1 MGVWDHNYLW
11 VLDVK
16 DCGGVDKIV
25 SVAQDTGYGI
35 CAKYHDGDP
44 SDDGR
49 YGFRANF
56 LALAVACCRLDIPI
70 VAWGYCY
77 GNKYGSLAKEY
88 RAAVRAL
95 KEGAQ
100 AYVIDAEVEWEVPE
114 SAAWADEFMS
124 EVKAAVP
131 NAEIG
136 LTTFWNLRWHP
147 RIPAKR
153 FARAGAVPLP
163 QTYYASA
170 RRTTRQSR
178 EEMHSMANEDFRRA
192 GFSGIYPVGELPS
205 ESRKG
210 AAAAGF
216 AVTRKGL
223 AEQRRSPGLSWRESL
238 IGAPGTD
245 GPDRL
250 PGFSGSSRRKPRDS
264 RGSIAPPGSAVA
276 RGQNDLIDFLD
287 IAGATPHS
295 LWLLDRHQDSES
307 IQLLRQR
314 RALTALWEH
323 GILVAPSVG
332 LFHKRKS

>member
-153 FARAGAVPLP
+153 FARAGAVALP

-178 EEMHSMANEDFRRA
+178 EEMHSIANEDFRRA
-192 GFSGIYPVGELPS
+192 GFSRIYPVGELRS
-205 ESRKG
+205 ESRK
-210 AAAAGF
+210 
-216 AVTRKGL
+216 
-223 AEQRRSPGLSWRESL
+223 
-238 IGAPGTD
+238 GAPGTD